1 MPQCA
6 RCKERVGAD
15 VRNCPHCGYD
25 ASERGRKRARAVWW
39 IGVLFCLTIVGAVV
53 GIPIILI
60 ANFMSGKADART
72 VGEPA
77 A

>member
-1 MPQCA
+1 
-6 RCKERVGAD
+6 
-15 VRNCPHCGYD
+15 
-25 ASERGRKRARAVWW
+25 VWW